1 MDIFVQQVVNAA
13 SLGGTYAL
21 LALGLAV
28 VFSILG
34 MINFA
39 HGALMTIAGYVM
51 YYAGGGGLPFSAA
64 IVLAIAAA
72 TASAV
77 LMERVAFRPVRGAGV
92 ATMLLTSFAVGL
104 ILQVGF
110 QIFIDTRP
118 KVVPMPEA
126 LTASVS
132 VGQVTVGVIQ
142 LVSIAVT
149 AVMLVLLSAFLKF
162 TVVGLAMRAAAENF
176 DVTRLMSIRANTV
189 ISTAFAISGLL
200 AAVAGVLWIAQRASV
215 DPLMGFLPVL
225 KAFIAAILGGLGS
238 LSGAV
243 AGGFALGIMEVFL
256 SAYLPDGA
264 LPFRDAITLM
274 LVIVVLMYRPQGLV
288 APRAELAR

>member
-1 MDIFVQQVVNAA
+1 MDVFIQQVVNAA

-51 YYAGGGGLPFSAA
+51 FYAGRGGLPFSAA
-64 IVLAIAAA
+64 IMLAIVAA

-77 LMERVAFRPVRGAGV
+77 LMERIAFRPVRGAGV

-118 KVVPMPEA
+118 KVVPMPDA

-142 LVSIAVT
+142 LVSIGVT
-149 AVMLVLLSAFLKF
+149 AVMLVLLSAFLKY

-238 LSGAV
+238 LTGAV
-243 AGGFALGIMEVFL
+243 AGGFALGIMEVLL

-264 LPFRDAITLM
+264 LPFRDAIALM

>member
-1 MDIFVQQVVNAA
+1 MDVFIQQVVNAA

-51 YYAGGGGLPFSAA
+51 FYAGRGGLPFSAA
-64 IVLAIAAA
+64 IMLAIVAA

-77 LMERVAFRPVRGAGV
+77 LMERIAFRPVRGAGV

-118 KVVPMPEA
+118 KVVPMPDA

-149 AVMLVLLSAFLKF
+149 AVMLVLLSAFLKY

-238 LSGAV
+238 LTGAV

-264 LPFRDAITLM
+264 LPFRDAIALM

>member
-1 MDIFVQQVVNAA
+1 MDVFVQQVVNAA

-51 YYAGGGGLPFSAA
+51 FYAGRGELPFSAA
-64 IVLAIAAA
+64 IMLAIVAA

-77 LMERVAFRPVRGAGV
+77 LMERIAFRPVRGAGV

-118 KVVPMPEA
+118 KVVPMPDA

-142 LVSIAVT
+142 LVSIGVT
-149 AVMLVLLSAFLKF
+149 AVMLVLLSAFLKY

-238 LSGAV
+238 LTGAV

-264 LPFRDAITLM
+264 LPFRDAIALM

>member
-1 MDIFVQQVVNAA
+1 MDVFVQQVVNAA

-51 YYAGGGGLPFSAA
+51 FYAGRGGLPFFAA
-64 IVLAIAAA
+64 VMLAIAAA
-72 TASAV
+72 TFSAV

-142 LVSIAVT
+142 LVSIGVT

-176 DVTRLMSIRANTV
+176 NVTRLMSIRANTV

-238 LSGAV
+238 LTGAV

-256 SAYLPDGA
+256 SAYLPDAA
-264 LPFRDAITLM
+264 LPFRDAIALM